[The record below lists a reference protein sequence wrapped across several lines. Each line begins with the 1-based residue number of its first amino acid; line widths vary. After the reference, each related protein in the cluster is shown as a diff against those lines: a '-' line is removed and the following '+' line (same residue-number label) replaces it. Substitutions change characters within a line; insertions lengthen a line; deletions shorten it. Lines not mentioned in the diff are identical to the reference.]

1 MPEPIEV
8 QDVKGGRSTVHF
20 SNFGGFPDEGI
31 CGYRDEWQPGI
42 LHVVSFHDSQPHYHE
57 DKEEIFLVLEGS
69 GKIVLGE
76 VEVPVSKWD
85 TVLVPRYVEHMG
97 IPDPGEDLV
106 VAVFFIGNPA
116 DISDP
121 ETSARLSGEGSNG

>member
-8 QDVKGGRSTVHF
+8 QDVKGGKSTVRV

-42 LHVVSFHDSQPHYHE
+42 LHVVSFHDSKPHYHD

-69 GKIVLGE
+69 GKIILGG
-76 VEVPVSKWD
+76 VEVNVSKWD
-85 TVLVPRYVEHMG
+85 TVMVPRFVEHMG
-97 IPDPGEDLV
+97 IPDPRHDLV
-106 VAVFFIGNPA
+106 VAVFFIDRLVEG
-116 DISDP
+116 SDP
-121 ETSARLSGEGSNG
+121 EASARLSGEGSNG

>member
-8 QDVKGGRSTVHF
+8 QDVNGGIATINV
-20 SNFGGFPDEGI
+20 SNFCGFPDEGI

-42 LHVVSFHDSQPHYHE
+42 LHVVSFHDSEPHFHE

-69 GKIVLGE
+69 GKIILGKIE
-76 VEVPVSKWD
+76 VSVSKWD

-97 IPDPGEDLV
+97 VPDPGENLV
-106 VAVFFIGNPA
+106 VAVFFIDNPA
-116 DISDP
+116 DRSDH
-121 ETSARLSGEGSNG
+121 ETSARLSEEGSNG

>member
-8 QDVKGGRSTVHF
+8 RDVTGGKSTVHV

-42 LHVVSFHDSQPHYHE
+42 LHAVSFHDSKPHYHD

-69 GKIVLGE
+69 GKIIIGDRE
-76 VEVPVSKWD
+76 VAVSKWD
-85 TVLVPRYVEHMG
+85 TVLVPRNVEHMG
-97 IPDPGEDLV
+97 VPDPGNELV
-106 VAVFFIGNPA
+106 VAVFFITHPG
-116 DISDP
+116 DTSDP
-121 ETSARLSGEGSNG
+121 ETSALFSAEGSNG